1 MSDYENGTPSTS
13 AYQAARE
20 QLERQQ
26 YRWVITGV
34 AGFIGSNLLQALLEL
49 GQRVIGVDNFL
60 TGHHHNLEQVR
71 EQVDAG
77 AWRCFE
83 LIEGDIREPS
93 VCQAACE

>member
-1 MSDYENGTPSTS
+1 MSASETGPPSPS
-13 AYQAARE
+13 AYQTVRE

-60 TGHHHNLEQVR
+60 TGHHHNLGQVG

-77 AWRCFE
+77 AWHCFE

-93 VCQAACE
+93 VCQAAC